1 MSTSPRGPGLARRG
15 KLRLKDRV
23 VLVTGAAGT
32 IGREVSRVLAAHG
45 AQLALTDMAEAPLG
59 SLMSELEG
67 TAEALWGRAG
77 DGANY
82 AEFAGLVAE
91 ATQALGPPQ
100 VLVNVAGTFKF
111 ADFVNTVPA
120 DWSEMVSANLLT
132 ALVAC
137 RSVLPAML
145 EAGSGAIVNFASTA
159 GEYGSIRPAA
169 AYAAAKAGVIGF
181 TKSLAR
187 EVSPLGVRVNAISPG
202 PVDTPALKAVTE
214 SERAAASARTLL
226 GRLGEPR
233 DIAHGVLYLA
243 SDESAFVTGTV
254 LQVNGGSL
262 L

>member
-1 MSTSPRGPGLARRG
+1 
-15 KLRLKDRV
+15 LRLKDRV
-23 VLVTGAAGT
+23 VVVTGAAGT
-32 IGREVSRVLAAHG
+32 IGREVSRVLVAHG
-45 AQLALTDMAEAPLG
+45 ARLALTDVSAAPLG
-59 SLMSELEG
+59 TLMDELDG
-67 TAEALWGRAG
+67 TAGTVWGRAADAADFG
-77 DGANY
+77 
-82 AEFAGLVAE
+82 EFSRLVAD
-91 ATQALGPPQ
+91 ATEVLGRPD

-111 ADFVNTVPA
+111 ADFVDSSPP
-120 DWSEMVSANLLT
+120 DWAEMISTNLLT

-137 RSVLPAML
+137 RAVLPAML
-145 EAGSGAIVNFASTA
+145 EVRSGAIVNFASTA

-202 PVDTPALKAVTE
+202 PIDTPALKAVTE
-214 SERAAASARTLL
+214 AERATASARTLL
-226 GRLGEPR
+226 GRLGKPH
-233 DIAHGVLYLA
+233 DIAQGVLYLA